1 MQFLKFIV
9 IFMAI
14 LIVAGLAI
22 IGFTIF
28 NNIDSLDK
36 NYKSNYHF
44 QTCKYTGEAQEFDEG
59 AAIQCTNSGP
69 SALSELYQDGWRLIN
84 VVPVENSDI
93 ATTHLQFFL
102 EKRRK
107 K

>member
-1 MQFLKFIV
+1 
-9 IFMAI
+9 MAI

-84 VVPVENSDI
+84 VVSDVISVERVENRDVNI
-93 ATTHLQFFL
+93 TELKFFL